1 MSDTED
7 LEIPIEVEP
16 PKPEKKK
23 RVMSEL
29 QLEKLKLARDK
40 AAQVKRAAKI
50 EKDKVQQVL
59 IEKEKAKRLAKMQ
72 DKIEKQH
79 IDLDEKPEPP
89 PEPLEAKLEVIKKP
103 KKPKKKS
110 LLCMTQALT
119 AIVTHRLYIFH
130 AKNQINLKK
139 NLRSSRHLLNHI
151 SSVIIPN

>member
-59 IEKEKAKRLAKMQ
+59 IEKEQAKRLAKMQ

-89 PEPLEAKLEVIKKP
+89 PEPLE
-103 KKPKKKS
+103 
-110 LLCMTQALT
+110 
-119 AIVTHRLYIFH
+119 
-130 AKNQINLKK
+130 
-139 NLRSSRHLLNHI
+139 
-151 SSVIIPN
+151 